1 MITPNK
7 FIPLSDS
14 ALGKIEITYNQIDG
28 KKSAGEIYDINKSK
42 YESLDQFIYSIEIL
56 YLMDKIEMNEL
67 SGVLSK
73 C

>member
-1 MITPNK
+1 M
-7 FIPLSDS
+7 
-14 ALGKIEITYNQIDG
+14 E